1 MIRAMFLVYEVLL
14 YLVFIITAPFFLVT
28 GLLRGKYLS
37 NFPERMGRYR
47 HRASSHDLWLHAV
60 SVGEAIAARPVVTEI
75 EKRKPSVR
83 LLVTTTTLTGQT
95 TAKRLFPHAT
105 VTYFPFDFAFSVRA
119 FLEHHR
125 PAVMATMETEIWP
138 NVTRL
143 ASARGIRLV
152 LANARISDRSY
163 PRYRSVRS
171 LLRPVLTRYSAIL
184 AREETD
190 RERFLA
196 IGASPSQ
203 IEVCG
208 NVKFDYVSEESAID
222 GARLLENLIA
232 GRPVIVLGSTMAGE
246 DEELIPEMALLIG
259 RAGCFVIIAPRKPER
274 FEVVNALLSTTGI
287 RYARRSELEAA
298 ATADLLLLDTFGDL
312 AGIYRYATAAF
323 VGGSLVPNGGHNP
336 IEPAAAGAPVCFGP
350 SMSNFRE
357 IAAAFLRQGAAEQVR
372 SAADVARFAES
383 MFNDPGRRDQFSR
396 AALMTVAQNR
406 GAAARTAARI
416 VALMP

>member
-1 MIRAMFLVYEVLL
+1 
-14 YLVFIITAPFFLVT
+14 
-28 GLLRGKYLS
+28 
-37 NFPERMGRYR
+37 
-47 HRASSHDLWLHAV
+47 
-60 SVGEAIAARPVVTEI
+60 
-75 EKRKPSVR
+75 
-83 LLVTTTTLTGQT
+83 
-95 TAKRLFPHAT
+95 
-105 VTYFPFDFAFSVRA
+105 VRA
-119 FLEHHR
+119 FLNHHR

-143 ASARGIRLV
+143 ARARGIRLV

-171 LLRPVLTRYSAIL
+171 LLRPILARYSSIL

-196 IGASPSQ
+196 MGASPAQ

-208 NVKFDYVSEESAID
+208 NVKFDYRSEEVAVD
-222 GARLLENLIA
+222 GARVLEKLIA

-259 RAGCFVIIAPRKPER
+259 RAGCFVIVAPRKPER
-274 FEVVNALLSTTGI
+274 FEVVNALLSATGI
-287 RYARRSELEAA
+287 RYARRSELDPT

-312 AGIYRYATAAF
+312 AGIYRYATVAF

-372 SAADVARFAES
+372 SAAEVASFAES
-383 MFNDPGRRDQFSR
+383 MFGDSARRDHFSR
-396 AALMTVAQNR
+396 AALTTVAQNR